1 MTFAPERVL
10 NIYEFSR
17 FEVVVSSKL
26 KYVYNRDIQVAKS
39 VEEVAEAIAN
49 IRERRLVFRAVNS
62 MTYYRLNSALPSR
75 PMS

>member
-1 MTFAPERVL
+1 LTFAPERVL

-49 IRERRLVFRAVNS
+49 IRERRLV
-62 MTYYRLNSALPSR
+62 SR
-75 PMS
+75 PGNPFIYYQ

>member
-49 IRERRLVFRAVNS
+49 IRERRLVCRSVNS
-62 MTYYRLNSALPSR
+62 LIYCQSNSASPEPLTS
-75 PMS
+75 